1 MAHTVDVSPEP
12 IQVVLNRVK
21 SAVGAVGKEGRNQ
34 QQNFNFRGVD
44 QVVNAVSPHLNEH
57 GIITVPE
64 VLSHSYETIEIG
76 SKRTAMGHVTLKVK
90 YHFYGPAGDA
100 LTATVVSESM
110 DSGDKAMAKA
120 MSVAYRIALLQV
132 LNLPTTEADPDSQS
146 YERSEHVTE
155 SVSQSQAKRVEATAE
170 KPKSGESLNPGQ
182 IFEMAKSAKSV
193 DEARSAYQ
201 AAASNGHLT
210 EKVPGQA
217 NLTLK
222 DYILQRAD
230 DLKFRDGAPSAEKV
244 GANN

>member
-146 YERSEHVTE
+146 YERSERSAETVKTVE
-155 SVSQSQAKRVEATAE
+155 VRVPARSAQEAQ
-170 KPKSGESLNPGQ
+170 SLNPGQ

-201 AAASNGHLT
+201 AAASNGHLA

-230 DLKFRDGAPSAEKV
+230 DLKFRDGAAGAEKV